1 MARTANRRK
10 RLLLVCPHCGKA
22 LDPRTAA
29 QTKPPS
35 PRAFIKQAILAALDK
50 GPAPPREIEERM
62 GLRGTDST
70 ANLLRILQRE
80 GEVAIVGKRKAV
92 TLRGNITFIWA
103 RVIKTNATASA
114 PLPQQTQT
122 VDPQSTEP
130 KSSKRGAR
138 T

>member
-1 MARTANRRK
+1 MARTANRGK

-70 ANLLRILQRE
+70 ANLLRVLQRE
-80 GEVAIVGKRKAV
+80 GKVAIVGKRKAV

-103 RVIKTNATASA
+103 RVIPTDSADKTQRPQ
-114 PLPQQTQT
+114 PLAQPQ
-122 VDPQSTEP
+122 DKP
-130 KSSKRGAR
+130 KTSKRGAR
-138 T
+138 A